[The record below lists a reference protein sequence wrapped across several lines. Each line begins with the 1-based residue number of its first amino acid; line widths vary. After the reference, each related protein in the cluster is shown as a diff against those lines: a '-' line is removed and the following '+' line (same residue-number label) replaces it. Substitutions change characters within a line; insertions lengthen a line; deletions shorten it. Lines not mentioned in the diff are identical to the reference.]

1 MSEFKKTDI
10 SDFEENIEKDDY
22 KESKNQGL
30 KDVMASASNILVFAD
45 NTEKSL
51 REKLARKGYD
61 RELID
66 TAVNKLKEAGLVND
80 ARLMKSFSEYFADK
94 KLYGKA
100 RIKLELQKK
109 GFDRQ
114 LIGEKFD
121 ETVQDVDFKE
131 NCLKLV
137 RKKNLVQKICD
148 SKTAQKVTAFL
159 SRYGYGYA
167 EIKYAY
173 TILLEESEENEEE

>member
-1 MSEFKKTDI
+1 MNEF
-10 SDFEENIEKDDY
+10 ENT
-22 KESKNQGL
+22 KECEPKNTGL
-30 KDVMASASNILVFAD
+30 KEVMSAASNILVFAD
-45 NTEKSL
+45 NTEKNL

-61 RELID
+61 KALID
-66 TAVNKLKEAGLVND
+66 SAVEKLKEAGLIND
-80 ARLMKSFSEYFADK
+80 ARLMHSYSEYLADK

-114 LIGEKFD
+114 LIGEQLD
-121 ETVQDVDFKE
+121 ECVTDVDFKE

-137 RKKNLVQKICD
+137 RKKNLVKKICD
-148 SKTAQKVTAFL
+148 SKTARAVTAAL
-159 SRYGYGYA
+159 ARYGYGYA

-173 TILLEESEENEEE
+173 TRLLEENEED